1 MLSTLNKAY
10 LSKTLFT
17 MNCHAENGKNNL
29 KGNHL
34 QRITIFSSLS
44 LFFFLFE
51 FVCCYPTILILK

>member
-1 MLSTLNKAY
+1 MLSTLNKAH

-17 MNCHAENGKNNL
+17 MSCHAENGKNNL

-44 LFFFLFE
+44 LIFFLFE
-51 FVCCYPTILILK
+51 IVC

>member
-17 MNCHAENGKNNL
+17 MNCHTENGKNNL

-44 LFFFLFE
+44 LFFFFCLRLF
-51 FVCCYPTILILK
+51 VVIQRY